1 MASNLEQFL
10 GMRTRSDIA
19 AFLEISNQQLGF
31 LAFSGVS
38 KYLTFTIDKKQ
49 QGEQRVI
56 KAPIAVLKN
65 VQRKLAENISEVYES
80 SNPPEAVHGFRS
92 NRSIAT
98 NAICHV
104 RRAVVLNVDLEDFFP
119 SISGGRIHGLF
130 KAEPFGFPEEVAN
143 ALTNLVCDDGS
154 LPQGAPTSPVLS
166 NCICKRMDKQLL
178 SFARKNN
185 LVYTRYADDLT
196 FSSFNKRQIRRTCLA
211 DDSPD
216 LVLSAELVEI
226 ITKNGF
232 AINSEKTRLSTRS
245 SRQEVTGVVVNEKC
259 NFKRSEYRELRVLL
273 HNWIDVGWQYAGEM
287 YLAHKP
293 EIALAI
299 TDEADQISKE
309 KLKRHVRGR
318 LAFYTMLVNE
328 NSRQSQSLRK
338 LWTMYHEATGERV
351 PMVNPESAVWQIVTS
366 YDYVSAKDGENKL
379 FAAVGTAF
387 KTSDNRIITAAHCII
402 DLNNGETSSD
412 ACCEIDGGRVKQPCA
427 IADFNWDTKYD
438 YAVLSKI
445 PLGLKNVNGLSCDN
459 SYRAQVGE
467 TVWAYGYSDAKVQL
481 RCLEAQ
487 VVEVYDDGKLYR
499 VNRPFIEGM
508 SGGPVINSR
517 GDVIGVILRGSAPH
531 EYTYDGEYLCIGKA
545 LGEATESVVSR

>member
-1 MASNLEQFL
+1 MATSLEQFL
-10 GMRTRSDIA
+10 GMRTRGDIA
-19 AFLEISNQQLGF
+19 AFLGISNQQLGF

-38 KYLTFTIDKKQ
+38 KYSTFAIDKRRP
-49 QGEQRVI
+49 GEKREI
-56 KAPIAVLKN
+56 KAPISVLKN
-65 VQRKLAENISEVYES
+65 VQRKLAEIISEIYES
-80 SNPPEAVHGFRS
+80 SNPPESVHGFRP

-98 NAICHV
+98 NAKCHV
-104 RRAVVLNVDLEDFFP
+104 RRAVVLNIDLEDFFP
-119 SISGGRIHGLF
+119 SIGGGRIHGLF

-196 FSSFNKRQIRRTCLA
+196 FSSFNKRQIRRACLA
-211 DDSPD
+211 DDSPE
-216 LVLSAELVEI
+216 LALSKELVEI

-232 AINSEKTRLSTRS
+232 AINDEKTRFSTRS

-259 NFKRSEYRELRVLL
+259 NYRRGDYRELRVLL

-293 EIALAI
+293 KIALAI
-299 TDEADQISKE
+299 TDEADQISKDRF
-309 KLKRHVRGR
+309 KRHVRGR
-318 LAFYTMLVNE
+318 LAFYTMLVNQ
-328 NSRQSQSLRK
+328 NSKQSQSLRK
-338 LWTMYHEATGERV
+338 LWTMYNEATGERV

-366 YDYVSAKDGENKL
+366 YDYASKMNGENKL
-379 FAAVGTAF
+379 FGAVGTAF
-387 KTSDNRIITAAHCII
+387 KTCDDRLITAAHCVL
-402 DLNNGETSSD
+402 DLNDGEISQN
-412 ACCEIDGGRVKQPCA
+412 AYCEIDDGRTKQPCG
-427 IADFNWDTKYD
+427 IADFIWDIQSD
-438 YAVLSKI
+438 YAMLSKV

-467 TVWAYGYSDAKVQL
+467 TVWAYGYSDAKAQL

-508 SGGPVINSR
+508 SGGPVLNSR
-517 GDVIGVILRGSAPH
+517 GNVIGIILQGSAPH
-531 EYTYDGEYLCIGKA
+531 EYTYDGEYLGIGEV
-545 LGEATESVVSR
+545 LGEVVESEVPC